1 MYSYKK
7 AVIIFLLMSF
17 TVVCYA
23 HVFSPDLRLAD
34 LRFIPLYHDTAFFF
48 PELEANLSMSVSG
61 SPNKKKK
68 AFLWLSELYWYL

>member
-34 LRFIPLYHDTAFFF
+34 LRFIPLYHDMAFFF
-48 PELEANLSMSVSG
+48 FLSPELEANLSTSVSG
-61 SPNKKKK
+61 SPNKKKH
-68 AFLWLSELYWYL
+68 SCG